1 MQTGYPVIIVVV
13 VEIVETQEVISLEK
27 EMKSVR

>member
-13 VEIVETQEVISLEK
+13 VKIVETQEVISLEK